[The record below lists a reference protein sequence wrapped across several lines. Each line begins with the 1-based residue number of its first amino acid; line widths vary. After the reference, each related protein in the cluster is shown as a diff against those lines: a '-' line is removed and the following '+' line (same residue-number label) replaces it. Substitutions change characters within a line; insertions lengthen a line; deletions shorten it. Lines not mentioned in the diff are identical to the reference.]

1 MRGDAKLIMRTRIFP
16 LLLALALLGAL
27 CACAARPEEEP
38 GVLRVTAATYPVY
51 LFATAVTEGV
61 EGVEVALMVNQPT
74 SCLHN
79 YTLSVKDMKALDRA
93 DVVLLNG
100 AGLEEFMADAL
111 AQSDAAVVDC
121 SKGIALLPAREHGDH
136 DHEGRDH
143 EEEFDPHFWMDPRRA
158 AQMVETI
165 AAGLSGLDPDHAEA
179 FRENRDAALAVLEEL
194 TAPLPPECGR
204 LITFHDGF
212 QYFAD
217 AFGLELLRAVEEE
230 EGASASAREIV
241 EITELVEEYR
251 IPAVF
256 VEKNGSSATAEVI
269 SRETGCGVFCLD
281 MIMSGEGTGIRPYA
295 DAVEANLK
303 TVWEA
308 LG

>member
-1 MRGDAKLIMRTRIFP
+1 MKDKVIS
-16 LLLALALLGAL
+16 LLLAAMLFAGLTACEAPGRTDENALTV
-27 CACAARPEEEP
+27 AA
-38 GVLRVTAATYPVY
+38 TTYPVY
-51 LFATAVTEGV
+51 LFTTAVTEGV

-93 DVVLLNG
+93 DVVILNG
-100 AGLEEFMADAL
+100 SGLEEFMSDAL
-111 AQSDAAVVDC
+111 ARSDAAVVDC
-121 SKGIALLPAREHGDH
+121 SEGIALLPVRG
-136 DHEGRDH
+136 HEGHGH

-165 AAGLSGLDPDHAEA
+165 AAGLSALDPDHAEA
-179 FRENRDAALAVLEEL
+179 FRENRDGALAVLEGL
-194 TAPLPPECGR
+194 TAPPPPECGG

-217 AFGLELLRAVEEE
+217 AFGLELLRSVEEE
-230 EGASASAREIV
+230 EGATASARELA
-241 EITELVEEYR
+241 ELAELVKEYR

-256 VEKNGSSATAEVI
+256 VERNGSSATAEVI